1 MGLLGGAAVLLYSVD
16 QKTRL
21 QGGKQ
26 RLVRR
31 MRPPRVF
38 EPQLPQLRTL
48 EESMVLTPTLTLTL
62 TNLIRR
68 RRVLLRPLSTY
79 MKRWLTHVQDH
90 YRFVS
95 LSAWT
100 RPPQEHRTPSRRV
113 RHQQSLPE
121 PPLLEPGA

>member
-48 EESMVLTPTLTLTL
+48 EESMVLTLTPTLTLTL
-62 TNLIRR
+62 APTLTPTQTPIPTPN
-68 RRVLLRPLSTY
+68 PNPNPDST
-79 MKRWLTHVQDH
+79 
-90 YRFVS
+90 
-95 LSAWT
+95 
-100 RPPQEHRTPSRRV
+100 PN
-113 RHQQSLPE
+113 
-121 PPLLEPGA
+121 

>member
-48 EESMVLTPTLTLTL
+48 EESMVLTLTLTPTLTLTL
-62 TNLIRR
+62 APTLTPTLTPIPTPN
-68 RRVLLRPLSTY
+68 PNPNPDST
-79 MKRWLTHVQDH
+79 
-90 YRFVS
+90 
-95 LSAWT
+95 
-100 RPPQEHRTPSRRV
+100 PN
-113 RHQQSLPE
+113 
-121 PPLLEPGA
+121 